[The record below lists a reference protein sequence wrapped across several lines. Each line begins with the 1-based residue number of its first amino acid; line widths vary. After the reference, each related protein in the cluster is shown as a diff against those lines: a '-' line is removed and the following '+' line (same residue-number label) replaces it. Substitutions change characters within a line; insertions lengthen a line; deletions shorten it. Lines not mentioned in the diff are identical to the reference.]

1 MAPWPP
7 ALPEPGAEQQALL
20 KVRFQLR
27 LWALAKEL
35 TQGLIQLQER
45 VLDSGLVPVAV
56 ERLRVP
62 VAW

>member
-1 MAPWPP
+1 VAPWPP
-7 ALPEPGAEQQALL
+7 ALRKPGAEQQALRQA
-20 KVRFQLR
+20 RFQLR
-27 LWALAKEL
+27 QRALAREL

-56 ERLRVP
+56 ERLRVA